1 MKTSYLF
8 LLALSGALAISCATG
23 HEKKQIRESEVSDN
37 IRINQVG
44 YYPSLEK
51 KFTVANNDAGS
62 FTIVD
67 DEGKIVFKGNL
78 SDYGTWEPSGEKLK
92 LGDFSEFNKE
102 GNYFIHIPGVGN
114 SYPFRISDKIYED
127 ASIDALETFYFMRA
141 SMDMK
146 EEYLGKFS
154 RKAGHPDDT
163 CYYHETTGHKEGFIS
178 SPGGWYDAGDYG
190 KYIVNASISTGT
202 MLLLYEMYPDVFADG
217 TLNIP
222 EKNNGKNDL
231 LDELKYEFDWV
242 LTMQD
247 DDGGVFHKLTPLQHD
262 GITMP
267 HETHS
272 KRYIFA
278 KSTAASLDF
287 AAMLAQA
294 SRLYRSYDTEFS
306 GQCLKAAIRAYE
318 WAIKN
323 PDKYFSNP
331 PGVNTGVYGDREL
344 KEEFFWAA
352 AELFCTTG
360 DQKYYQAI
368 KPELGNCTF
377 RITESWRNYVDNLGY
392 YSLYLSNLLDEK
404 DRMLLKDGIIRL
416 ADEHLA
422 IAQANPYGIPIS
434 QFEWGSNSDVLNTA
448 VIQIMAHRI
457 TGDQKYLNAAA
468 MFTDYIFGRNAT
480 GYSFVSGYGTKYS
493 RNFHHRILWADDN
506 DDPFP
511 GFVAGGPNGYM
522 QDKGNVESAGASYPD
537 THPAKAYLD
546 HTSSYAS
553 NEICINWNAP
563 LVMVLAY
570 LNRQF
575 AGEMNQ

>member
-1 MKTSYLF
+1 MKTSAIFLF
-8 LLALSGALAISCATG
+8 ALYGVLIISCGASQT
-23 HEKKQIRESEVSDN
+23 KKQVSQSDLSDH

-44 YYPSLEK
+44 YFPELSK
-51 KFTVANNDAGS
+51 RFTVADNQAESFMLINDKGN
-62 FTIVD
+62 V
-67 DEGKIVFKGNL
+67 VFNGNL
-78 SDYGTWEPSGEKLK
+78 SDHGLWEPSGESLK
-92 LGDFSEFNKE
+92 SGDFSEFNKE
-102 GNYFIHIPGVGN
+102 GSYFIHIPGLGN
-114 SYPFRISDKIYED
+114 SYPFQISDKIYED
-127 ASIDALETFYFMRA
+127 AAIDALETFYFMRA
-141 SMDMK
+141 SMEM
-146 EEYLGKFS
+146 EEQYLGKFS

-163 CYYHETTGHKEGFIS
+163 CYYHETTGYTEGFIS

-202 MLLLYEMYPDVFADG
+202 MLVLYEMYTDVFQDG

-247 DDGGVFHKLTPLQHD
+247 DDGGVFHKLTALRHD

-267 HETHS
+267 HETLS
-272 KRYIFA
+272 KRFIFA

-294 SRLYRSYDTEFS
+294 SRIYRSYDPEYS
-306 GQCLKAAIRAYE
+306 DRCLKAAVRAYE

-323 PDKYFSNP
+323 PDTYFSNP
-331 PGVNTGVYGDREL
+331 PGVNTGGYGDREL
-344 KEEFFWAA
+344 DEEFFWAA

-360 DQKYYQAI
+360 ENKYYETI
-368 KPELGNCTF
+368 KPELGNIRF
-377 RITESWRNYVDNLGY
+377 RITESWRNYVDNIGY
-392 YSLYLSNLLDEK
+392 YSLYLSERLDADDRQLLEK
-404 DRMLLKDGIIRL
+404 GMIRL
-416 ADEHLA
+416 ADEQLA
-422 IAQANPYGIPIS
+422 GAQANPYGISIS
-434 QFEWGSNSDVLNTA
+434 HFEWGSNSDVLNTA
-448 VIQIMAHRI
+448 MIQVMAHHI
-457 TGDQKYLNAAA
+457 TGDRKYLDAAA

-493 RNFHHRILWADDN
+493 RNFHHRLLWADDN

-511 GFVAGGPNGYM
+511 GYVAGGPNGFM
-522 QDKGNVESAGASYPD
+522 QDKGSVESAGAAYPD
-537 THPAKAYLD
+537 THPAKAYID
-546 HTSSYAS
+546 HTASYAS

-563 LVMVLAY
+563 LVMVLGY

-575 AGEMNQ
+575 NDQK